1 MPFRAKREIKGQFQ
15 VLSSSPS
22 MCLGTRESEV
32 FPITVFGE
40 VTERQPQSG
49 GYGKFSNAP
58 GLCSEITTNTE
69 HLCMYLELQIFQG
82 STEMLGTRRKN
93 IC

>member
-1 MPFRAKREIKGQFQ
+1 
-15 VLSSSPS
+15 

-69 HLCMYLELQIFQG
+69 HLCMYLGVTNFSRVYRNVRNQKKKY
-82 STEMLGTRRKN
+82 MLTLNFK
-93 IC
+93 